1 MRHISAAPHIPVR
14 TAYASAARRLN
25 WRAREQMDAT
35 APAAPEASPRHRIG
49 GAPSAS
55 SATPAVAYDP
65 ETNGVV
71 EKFIQTF
78 KEPERHGYRT
88 PRQARD
94 ALRRAP
100 WHDRRV
106 HQPRVR

>member
-1 MRHISAAPHIPVR
+1 
-14 TAYASAARRLN
+14 
-25 WRAREQMDAT
+25 MDAT

-49 GAPSAS
+49 GARSAS

-100 WHDRRV
+100 A
-106 HQPRVR
+106 